1 MVEDDDVDDP
11 VRVVDVDDDVK
22 ALEVELGKGAP
33 VLITSTSAQP

>member
-11 VRVVDVDDDVK
+11 VRVVDDVK
-22 ALEVELGKGAP
+22 VLEVELGKGAP

>member
-22 ALEVELGKGAP
+22 VLEVELGNDVP